1 MIKGHSKRS
10 TEISLKFS
18 QNNFVSGLKI
28 KKQLIKI
35 APCSQRLNRGARP
48 KYPALEVEQLKT
60 DRAKFLKELKEMEDD
75 RSTLLNNSEKDVD
88 SVTETNDLND
98 QAEFKN
104 LLAKY
109 YIETDFYEHA
119 VKTLDV

>member
-1 MIKGHSKRS
+1 MKKGHSKRS

-48 KYPALEVEQLKT
+48 KYPVLEVEQLKT

-75 RSTLLNNSEKDVD
+75 RSTLLNNSEKEVD